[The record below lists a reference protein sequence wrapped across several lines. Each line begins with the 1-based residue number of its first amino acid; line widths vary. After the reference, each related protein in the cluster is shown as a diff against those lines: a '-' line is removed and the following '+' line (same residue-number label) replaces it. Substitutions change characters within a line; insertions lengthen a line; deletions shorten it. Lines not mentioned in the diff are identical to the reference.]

1 MITFQLSAIGPFP
14 RGICRI
20 CYDDFGTV
28 SSFFVNLNEGQAR
41 LAELLRQNENINIYM
56 PDWMSEKK
64 TLFSAKYP
72 AFERCTKKKKAKG
85 KPEVEEQTNII
96 PMSRKSVSRDTKTDI
111 ELDNKGDSKENSDT
125 QLEHAMEEIFR
136 EKEADMAEKGKPR
149 ISEPSARKRV
159 RKLPKR

>member
-1 MITFQLSAIGPFP
+1 MITLQLSANSPFP

-72 AFERCTKKKKAKG
+72 AFERCTKKKKCKE
-85 KPEVEEQTNII
+85 KIEVEEQNNII
-96 PMSRKSVSRDTKTDI
+96 SLSRKSASRETKTNI
-111 ELDNKGDSKENSDT
+111 ELAKKGDSKENSDA
-125 QLEHAMEEIFR
+125 QLEHAMEEIFK
-136 EKEADMAEKGKPR
+136 ENEADIAEKRKAR

>member
-1 MITFQLSAIGPFP
+1 MITFQLSAISPFP

-85 KPEVEEQTNII
+85 KLEVEEQADII
-96 PMSRKSVSRDTKTDI
+96 AMPRKSVSRDTKTDI
-111 ELDNKGDSKENSDT
+111 DLVNEGGSKENSDA

-136 EKEADMAEKGKPR
+136 EKEVDVTEKGKAR
-149 ISEPSARKRV
+149 IFEPLTRKRV

>member
-1 MITFQLSAIGPFP
+1 MKQILKNQMQYVYWQILGDALA
-14 RGICRI
+14 
-20 CYDDFGTV
+20 D
-28 SSFFVNLNEGQAR
+28 VNIFNSNYTKKMVQD
-41 LAELLRQNENINIYM
+41 NINKYM

-85 KPEVEEQTNII
+85 KLEVEEQANII
-96 PMSRKSVSRDTKTDI
+96 AMPRKSVSRDTKTDI
-111 ELDNKGDSKENSDT
+111 DSVNKGGSKEDSDA

-136 EKEADMAEKGKPR
+136 EKDVDVTEKGKAR
-149 ISEPSARKRV
+149 IFEPLTRKRV

>member
-1 MITFQLSAIGPFP
+1 MITFQLSANSPFP

-20 CYDDFGTV
+20 CHDEFGTV

-72 AFERCTKKKKAKG
+72 AFERCTKKKKTKG
-85 KPEVEEQTNII
+85 KTEVEEQTNII
-96 PMSRKSVSRDTKTDI
+96 SMSRKSVSRDTKTDI

-136 EKEADMAEKGKPR
+136 EKEADIAEKGKPR